1 MTSGPKRVGPGG
13 APRRTKINIRELDVR
28 ERSAVGIFPGIKFS
42 QRSIRNLSRFQD
54 TQLHG
59 LHNMV
64 DRLVAGN
71 IPVAGIIVNTSENF
85 PIFSSLDEYQ
95 SHVTVDILR
104 DCLTGTQRNVIDLNK
119 LSGRLLRQTLA
130 SRREVTP
137 PGGTSRPEETPA
149 GKFLTALIRAKS
161 SFYEYANSEG

>member
-59 LHNMV
+59 LYNMV

-104 DCLTGTQRNVIDLNK
+104 CFLNRKAAKCYRFKQVIREFVASTLGFAQGSNPAWRHFKTGRNS
-119 LSGRLLRQTLA
+119 SG
-130 SRREVTP
+130 
-137 PGGTSRPEETPA
+137 
-149 GKFLTALIRAKS
+149 
-161 SFYEYANSEG
+161 